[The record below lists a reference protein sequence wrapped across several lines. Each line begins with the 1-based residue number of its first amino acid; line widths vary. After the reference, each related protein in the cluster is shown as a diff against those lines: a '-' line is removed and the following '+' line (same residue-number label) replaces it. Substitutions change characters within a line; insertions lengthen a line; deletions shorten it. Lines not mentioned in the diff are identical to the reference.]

1 MKRFVL
7 FVAAALHMLTAATVF
22 AAPVNDLGRG
32 QTALGLGSD
41 TFYLEHKL
49 SDSFT
54 LGIQNV
60 DRYGDMT
67 DLYGQFDLSG
77 NMKAIVGSR
86 DLNHGSK
93 VYAGAAVHGD
103 LSPDM
108 RGYASLVGGGGFS
121 ELQVGGNIRLASNLD
136 LNVDYHSFNPD
147 YGRSK
152 SGVGAGLTLKF

>member
-1 MKRFVL
+1 MKRIVL
-7 FVAAALHMLTAATVF
+7 VF
-22 AAPVNDLGRG
+22 AALLLLNAATAFAAPINDLGRG
-32 QTALGLGSD
+32 ETALGLGSD

-67 DLYGQFDLSG
+67 DIYGQFDLSS
-77 NMKAIVGSR
+77 NIKAIVGSR
-86 DLNHGSK
+86 DLDNGAK
-93 VYAGAAVHGD
+93 LYAGAAVHGT

-108 RGYASLVGGGGFS
+108 RGYASLVGGSGFN
-121 ELQVGGNIRLASNLD
+121 ELQVGGNVRLASNLD

>member
-7 FVAAALHMLTAATVF
+7 ALAALLTLSSATVF
-22 AAPVNDLGRG
+22 AAPINDLWRG

-41 TFYLEHKL
+41 AFYLEHKL

-67 DLYGQFDLSG
+67 DIYGQFDLSG
-77 NMKAIVGSR
+77 NVKAIVGSR
-86 DLNHGSK
+86 DLNYDGAK
-93 VYAGAAVHGD
+93 LYAGAAVHGA
-103 LSPDM
+103 LSPQM
-108 RGYASLVGGGGFS
+108 EGYASLVGGSGFN